1 MHIVGVYLME
11 ITHKLTDLVIP
22 LIVPVYIYDM

>member
-1 MHIVGVYLME
+1 MHMIGVYLVE
-11 ITHKLTDLVIP
+11 IAHELTDLVIP